1 MASEE
6 IGLVPPQRLDNGLNP
21 QLVFQDEALRFSCGA
36 PPRRAGDPGPKTR
49 ELTGFI
55 DDRYFQPQA
64 PVEFR
69 RSNYVEDH
77 HHQDSRNW
85 NGRTLNSPSGDESE
99 GDDEEDDDDDDEEEE
114 EEDDEGDGE
123 VARLVGGVEGC
134 NNKNNNS
141 NNTSE
146 RSNSDAIGNGKSKH
160 LSSFVGSNRGILM
173 KEGNVL
179 QSGNDNSNTRVNQN
193 DNHGQRRVNQYQNM
207 VTVAD
212 PDGDLYYS
220 QYLQGGEGSGS
231 GQKDVEVE
239 NGCVF
244 SGRKEGLYS
253 SESGESLRMILSD
266 PLTGALMDDAVIL
279 PCGHSFGGGGIQH
292 VIRMFC
298 GKPSCGDLRI
308 SADGLL
314 HLFSTNIRR
323 LNFTKSLRRKELVVQ
338 GLHKRV
344 HVQVGKIRFL
354 CRSYSLE
361 AGCSNHE
368 NRSRTTTSLRA
379 TVQAFRREEEL
390 QVYRSSKRRRE
401 RFEQDKGSYGDSTPL
416 DHPRG
421 RGVQFPFVVTDRV
434 IIKGNKR
441 TPQRFV
447 GREAIVTTQCLNGWY
462 VVKTLDNA
470 ESVKLQY
477 RSLAKVSDNL
487 SSKPAA
493 LSKITPNWL

>member
-99 GDDEEDDDDDDEEEE
+99 GDDEEDDDDDEEEE

-146 RSNSDAIGNGKSKH
+146 HSNSDTIGNGKSKH

-253 SESGESLRMILSD
+253 IESGESLRMILSD

-292 VIRMFC
+292 VIRMKAC
-298 GKPSCGDLRI
+298 YTCSQPI
-308 SADGLL
+308 SEGSISPNL
-314 HLFSTNIRR
+314 
-323 LNFTKSLRRKELVVQ
+323 
-338 GLHKRV
+338 
-344 HVQVGKIRFL
+344 
-354 CRSYSLE
+354 
-361 AGCSNHE
+361 
-368 NRSRTTTSLRA
+368 SLRA
-379 TVQAFRREEEL
+379 AVQAFRREEEL

-447 GREAIVTTQCLNGWY
+447 GREAIVTTLCLNGWY